1 MGEGGVGLCG
11 TLGGGGDVEVVLGEE
26 GSVEW
31 LGSFKSDESVETW
44 RSFWGVLWFLDRRQ
58 GGLECLHG

>member
-11 TLGGGGDVEVVLGEE
+11 TLGSGGDVEVVLGEE

-31 LGSFKSDESVETW
+31 LESFESDESVETW
-44 RSFWGVLWFLDRRQ
+44 RSFWGVLWFLGRRQ

>member
-11 TLGGGGDVEVVLGEE
+11 TLGSGGDVEVGLGEE

-31 LGSFKSDESVETW
+31 LELSKSD
-44 RSFWGVLWFLDRRQ
+44 
-58 GGLECLHG
+58 

>member
-31 LGSFKSDESVETW
+31 LESFKSD
-44 RSFWGVLWFLDRRQ
+44 
-58 GGLECLHG
+58 